1 MRSGMGEAIAQSGYA
16 IDFGTSNTVV
26 ARWNAITQSS
36 ETLSLPGLSVQIGAN
51 PPLIPSLIY
60 VEQATDPQLLVGQQV
75 RDHGFDLASNPRFFR
90 NFKRGI
96 GTPVQGF
103 MPELDGQQ
111 VSFEQ
116 AGQWFLTTVIQT
128 LQKTEPTLPALTF
141 TVPVDSFEAYRHWLG
156 QVCQDLQVDQVRML
170 DEPTAAALGYGLS
183 GGETVLVI
191 DFGGGTLDL
200 SLVRLE
206 SVSTSTGKPLGFL
219 LKWGSKN
226 LAQDSAQR
234 PKLAR
239 VLAKAGDSLGG
250 ADIDHWLVDE
260 FAATQGLP
268 TTALT
273 LRLAERLKIQ
283 LSEQTEATEAYFND
297 ETLESYALQLDRD
310 RFTQILNAHG
320 FFERLQACLTQV
332 LRQARRQGLE
342 PSDINAVLLVG
353 GTAQIPAVQDWVREQ
368 FDPAK
373 VRSEKPFEAIAQGAL
388 QLSQGF
394 EIKDFLYHSYGI
406 RYWDRRNN
414 CHGWHP
420 LIREGQPYPSPE
432 PVELLLGASMDN
444 QSRIEL
450 VIGELGAEGTQ
461 ATEVY
466 FDGDRL
472 VTRTLSPGQTQVQP
486 LNDTDSARTLA
497 NLDPPGYPGS
507 DRIKLLFQ
515 VDGDRFL
522 RVTVEDLLTART
534 LLEEQVIV
542 RLS

>member
-1 MRSGMGEAIAQSGYA
+1 MGDAIARSGYA

-26 ARWNAITQSS
+26 ARWNAATQSA
-36 ETLSLPGLSVQIGAN
+36 ETLSLPELSMQVGAN
-51 PPLIPSLIY
+51 PPLVPSLIY
-60 VEQATDPQLLVGQQV
+60 VEQAEAQKVWVGQQV
-75 RDHGFDLASNPRFFR
+75 RDRGLDLASNPRFFR

-103 MPELDGQQ
+103 LPDLDGQT
-111 VSFEQ
+111 VTFEW
-116 AGQWFLTTVIQT
+116 AGQWFLTSIIQS
-128 LQKTEPTLPALTF
+128 LQATEGDLSSLTF
-141 TVPVDSFEAYRHWLG
+141 TVPVDSFEAYRNWLG
-156 QVCQDLQVDQVRML
+156 QVCQSLNVDQVRML
-170 DEPTAAALGYGLS
+170 DEPTAAALGYGLN

-191 DFGGGTLDL
+191 DFGGGTLDM

-206 SVSTSTGKPLGFL
+206 QANTATGKPLGFL
-219 LKWGSKN
+219 LKWGQKN
-226 LAQDSAQR
+226 LAEESAQR

-239 VLAKAGDSLGG
+239 VLAKAGENLGG
-250 ADIDHWLVDE
+250 SDIDHWLVDA
-260 FAATQGLP
+260 FAKTDGLP
-268 TTALT
+268 ITALT

-283 LSEQTEATEAYFND
+283 LSEQSEATEAYFND
-297 ETLESYALQLDRD
+297 ETFESYSLHMDRD
-310 RFTQILNAHG
+310 RFTQLLSDRG
-320 FFERLQACLTQV
+320 FFERLEGCLTQV

-342 PSDINAVLLVG
+342 PSDIDAVLLVG
-353 GTAQIPAVQDWVREQ
+353 GTAQIPAVQDWVRQQ
-368 FDPAK
+368 FDPEK

-414 CHGWHP
+414 RHGWHP
-420 LIREGQPYPSPE
+420 LIKEGQPYPTPE
-432 PVELLLGASMDN
+432 AVELVLGASMDN
-444 QSRIEL
+444 QPRIEV
-450 VIGELGAEGTQ
+450 VIGELGAEGTT

-472 VTRTLSPGQTQVQP
+472 VTRTLSTEQTQVQP

-497 NLDPPGYPGS
+497 TLDPPGYPGS

-534 LLEEQVIV
+534 LMEEQVIV